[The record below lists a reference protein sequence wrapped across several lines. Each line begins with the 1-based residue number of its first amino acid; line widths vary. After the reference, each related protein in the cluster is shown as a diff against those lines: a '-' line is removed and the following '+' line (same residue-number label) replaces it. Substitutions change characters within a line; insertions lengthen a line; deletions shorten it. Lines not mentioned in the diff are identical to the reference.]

1 MSSPGHRENIL
12 TPYWRDE
19 GIGIEVESSPG
30 NKIYI
35 TQNFC

>member
-1 MSSPGHRENIL
+1 M
-12 TPYWRDE
+12 PYWLQE
-19 GIGIEVESSPG
+19 GIGIEIESSPG